1 MPSAL
6 SLEHRII
13 LLNCKGGAERLP
25 AMFFHKHCNLLNAFS
40 LIAGALNGE
49 MAERLKA
56 PSC

>member
-40 LIAGALNGE
+40 LIAGASNNITKL
-49 MAERLKA
+49 
-56 PSC
+56 